1 MFRPQ
6 YYKES
11 VPIFVSVTLMAFLRL
26 SLLYKITSLRFFNP
40 QARYFHMV
48 VSQGLDGIC
57 KGMVHCRS

>member
-6 YYKES
+6 YYKKS

-26 SLLYKITSLRFFNP
+26 SLLYKIISLRFFSP

-48 VSQGLDGIC
+48 VSQELDDIC
-57 KGMVHCRS
+57 KDMVHSPS